1 MTKEKNGK
9 LFTSNQSRVE
19 AAKNGQKGGIASGE
33 SRRKK
38 KAMREQMEMLL
49 SLPFADE
56 EAKENMKEL
65 GIPVDDIDNQMALMI
80 ATYQKALT
88 GDTSAINIVREVIG
102 ERVQEIK
109 VNTGIDAKVKELE
122 ETLDKV

>member
-1 MTKEKNGK
+1 MAGMDNLKPIK
-9 LFTSNQSRVE
+9 SVDE
-19 AAKNGQKGGIASGE
+19 ARELGRKGGKASGE
-33 SRRKK
+33 ARRKK

-56 EAKENMKEL
+56 EAKEKMKEL

-80 ATYQKALT
+80 ATYQQALK
-88 GDTSAINIVREVIG
+88 GDTSAINIVREVVG

>member
-1 MTKEKNGK
+1 MAGMDNLKPLK
-9 LFTSNQSRVE
+9 SVDE
-19 AAKNGQKGGIASGE
+19 ARELGRKGGKASGE
-33 SRRKK
+33 ARRKK

-56 EAKENMKEL
+56 EAKEKMKEL